1 MFESKKMIP
10 SEMVFRG
17 LERLSEWCRTQQDLN
32 AVRQQLIASI
42 ERLGSWED
50 SFEQNVEAMR
60 GGGDSQPDQKASS
73 PSREPTCCGSSK
85 LISNSEK
92 NDNPTA

>member
-10 SEMVFRG
+10 SEMVLRG
-17 LERLSEWCRTQQDLN
+17 LERLSEWCRSQQDLN

-50 SFEQNVEAMR
+50 SFEQNVEATH
-60 GGGDSQPDQKASS
+60 GVTPLSLPDCSHSS
-73 PSREPTCCGSSK
+73 ETT
-85 LISNSEK
+85 NQ
-92 NDNPTA
+92 A